1 MRLCVVTRA
10 PTADGR
16 RSEDETTAAE
26 PSVASP
32 GSLRADAGRLR
43 AVQGRGILATMGK
56 WWQLSGFHFK
66 ARGRANFEAKRPGSG
81 PPRGAAGAVEWTL
94 HGRTHRGSLS
104 GDAVSHGYGLATA
117 SGERAWLCPQLP
129 PLPKWLLPP
138 PARGHPV
145 SSRGRIERHGAYK
158 QPRMVGAAGN
168 CAGSQYAARRA
179 NLRCNNLFGA
189 VALTA
194 PRGLEITS
202 ARDSGVGDSPVWV
215 KVQSGDLDKLK
226 LLRTITPWSNG

>member
-1 MRLCVVTRA
+1 MPIPVSRGRLPA
-10 PTADGR
+10 PVQSAAVRSDEGSNSR

-32 GSLRADAGRLR
+32 VSLRADAGRLR

-56 WWQLSGFHFK
+56 WWQLSEFHFK

-158 QPRMVGAAGN
+158 QPRIVGAAGN

-179 NLRCNNLFGA
+179 NLGCINSFGA

-194 PRGLEITS
+194 WLGDRQCQKQWRWRFSGLGQGAI
-202 ARDSGVGDSPVWV
+202 G
-215 KVQSGDLDKLK
+215 QSG
-226 LLRTITPWSNG
+226 

>member
-1 MRLCVVTRA
+1 MVATVRISFQGSR
-10 PTADGR
+10 
-16 RSEDETTAAE
+16 
-26 PSVASP
+26 PSQLRGQAS
-32 GSLRADAGRLR
+32 RLR
-43 AVQGRGILATMGK
+43 AASRGSRCGGVDSSRQDT
-56 WWQLSGFHFK
+56 S
-66 ARGRANFEAKRPGSG
+66 
-81 PPRGAAGAVEWTL
+81 
-94 HGRTHRGSLS
+94 GSLS

-158 QPRMVGAAGN
+158 QPRIVGAAGN

-179 NLRCNNLFGA
+179 NLGCINSFGA

-194 PRGLEITS
+194 WLGDRQCQKQWRWRFSGLGQGAI
-202 ARDSGVGDSPVWV
+202 G
-215 KVQSGDLDKLK
+215 QSG
-226 LLRTITPWSNG
+226 

>member
-1 MRLCVVTRA
+1 MTRA
-10 PTADGR
+10 PTADGQKTR
-16 RSEDETTAAE
+16 LLQPSPPSPPPGLCVPMLGGSGLYRGGGYWPPWGNGGNCQNFISRLEAE
-26 PSVASP
+26 PTSRPSVQAP
-32 GSLRADAGRLR
+32 GRLEGQPVR
-43 AVQGRGILATMGK
+43 
-56 WWQLSGFHFK
+56 
-66 ARGRANFEAKRPGSG
+66 
-81 PPRGAAGAVEWTL
+81 VEWTL

-168 CAGSQYAARRA
+168 CAGSRYAARRA
-179 NLRCNNLFGA
+179 NLRCNNSVGA

-194 PRGLEITS
+194 WLGDRQCQRQWRWRFSGLGQGAIG
-202 ARDSGVGDSPVWV
+202 RSG
-215 KVQSGDLDKLK
+215 
-226 LLRTITPWSNG
+226 